1 MAVIRN
7 EARLA
12 LRSQGKYLLNK
23 RHSPIRENARLN
35 KKAHFSRLITKPAFV
50 CLRKPN
56 GKKLAQVYLGRVYY
70 LSILIFKQ
78 PPLALGWLKNIPDS
92 VTRLGAIW
100 KLLAINFLTKIAQI
114 FGDLLVITWNEK
126 LQLILFWQ
134 LLETSGLFFIPIPSH
149 TDPRDQRHFQGR
161 QLSSELPYVRLLLKT
176 YVKED
181 GAKKRSTYKLWKER
195 RNT

>member
-78 PPLALGWLKNIPDS
+78 PPLVLGWLKSIPDS

-100 KLLAINFLTKIAQI
+100 KLLAINFLTKKPKYLVTCWSSPEMKNCSWFF
-114 FGDLLVITWNEK
+114 FGNFWKHLGYFLFQYLVT
-126 LQLILFWQ
+126 LIL
-134 LLETSGLFFIPIPSH
+134 ETKGTSKAGNYHQSYRTF
-149 TDPRDQRHFQGR
+149 DCCW
-161 QLSSELPYVRLLLKT
+161 RLM
-176 YVKED
+176 
-181 GAKKRSTYKLWKER
+181 
-195 RNT
+195 